1 MPRWVRVKV
10 RVRARARVRA
20 RVRVRVRVKVRVRRV
35 GVADELGLREH
46 EALVDVVREVVHGA
60 LRRLLLGRVAGEAVV
75 LGEVRQHHLRV
86 ALGAESACRSRLG
99 LGLG

>member
-10 RVRARARVRA
+10 RVRARARIRA

-60 LRRLLLGRVAGEAVV
+60 LRRLLARDRG
-75 LGEVRQHHLRV
+75 
-86 ALGAESACRSRLG
+86 
-99 LGLG
+99 